1 MRNPSGQAAAL
12 SAVTVVLF
20 AAAAGC
26 GGGPGHAAPAPA
38 TSSPA
43 AATSAPAPATG
54 RPTPVTMAWDDTVTK
69 APAFPDGEVV
79 AQAANAT
86 GGREM
91 DIKGGVGDGILA
103 VLVNCEGKG
112 ELTVTVEPIGFDFPF
127 DCADGRVS
135 TIDDETN
142 LNGGAVRPH
151 TPGTVQVTASAGVRW
166 AITVGHQ
173 DVSGR
178 PDSW

>member
-20 AAAAGC
+20 AAAGC

-43 AATSAPAPATG
+43 AAASAPAAATG
-54 RPTPVTMAWDDTVTK
+54 RPTPVTMPWDDTVTK

-91 DIKGGVGDGILA
+91 DIKGGVGSGILA

-112 ELTVTVEPIGFDFPF
+112 RLTVTVEPLGFNFPF
-127 DCADGRVS
+127 DCVDGRVS
-135 TIDDETN
+135 TIDNETN
-142 LNGGAVRPH
+142 MNGGGVRPH
-151 TPGTVQVTASAGVRW
+151 TPGTVRVTASAGVRW

-173 DVSGR
+173 DVYGR
-178 PDSW
+178 PNS